1 MATSSIGLKTP
12 CFRVKRA
19 SLTLF
24 VETKATNKVASIKE
38 DIISMLE
45 KHSGGDDLLV
55 GLTPDCIRL
64 IAEQTQHPDQA
75 PTLRPLD
82 DSMAIKSSE
91 LVDDQ
96 VIYFVLQLPD
106 GSWEEPHFADYDA
119 ADSQEMDL
127 SYA

>member
-24 VETKATNKVASIKE
+24 VETKATSKVASIKE
-38 DIISMLE
+38 DIVTMLE
-45 KHSGGDDLLV
+45 NHSGGDDLLV
-55 GLTPDCIRL
+55 GLTPNRIRL
-64 IAEQTQHPDQA
+64 VAEQAQQPDQA

-82 DSMAIKSSE
+82 DSKTIKASE

-96 VIYFVLQLPD
+96 VLYFVLQLPD
-106 GSWEEPHFADYDA
+106 GTVSPSLKQTAHGATWVHGK
-119 ADSQEMDL
+119 SRNL
-127 SYA
+127 